1 MNLDKNRLRLNI
13 IVQFAAFLFGAIVL
27 TVPSGY
33 GYGPSIL
40 VLASA
45 FVFWRKRYY
54 LAMSSEVKILS
65 YIFISFFITV
75 LLYLKNLKGKLKK

>member
-1 MNLDKNRLRLNI
+1 MNLDKNCLRLNI

-45 FVFWRKRYY
+45 FVFWR
-54 LAMSSEVKILS
+54 
-65 YIFISFFITV
+65 
-75 LLYLKNLKGKLKK
+75 